1 MKRLKETTIK
11 RYDANQLS
19 NHLDRL
25 LNAFE
30 AGTAPYRCD
39 RYAIWEHHQE
49 FNIYGFYCQY
59 DDRDAIIDAIN
70 DVYKQLGI

>member
-1 MKRLKETTIK
+1 MKRLKENTIK

-30 AGTAPYRCD
+30 AGSAPYRCD
-39 RYAIWEHHQE
+39 QSAIWWLDTD
-49 FNIYGFYCQY
+49 FNAYLFYCQY
-59 DDRDAIIDAIN
+59 HNRYAIIDAIN

>member
-11 RYDANQLS
+11 CYDANKLS
-19 NHLDRL
+19 NHLDLL

-30 AGTAPYRCD
+30 AGSAPYRCD
-39 RYAIWEHHQE
+39 QSAIWFLDTD
-49 FNIYGFYCQY
+49 FNAYLFYCQY
-59 DDRDAIIDAIN
+59 DDRDEIIDAIN

>member
-1 MKRLKETTIK
+1 MKRLKENTIK

-30 AGTAPYRCD
+30 AGSAPYRCD
-39 RYAIWEHHQE
+39 QSAIWWLDAD
-49 FNIYGFYCQY
+49 FNAYLFYCHY
-59 DDRDAIIDAIN
+59 HNRGAILVAIF
-70 DVYKQLGI
+70 DVYRRLGL